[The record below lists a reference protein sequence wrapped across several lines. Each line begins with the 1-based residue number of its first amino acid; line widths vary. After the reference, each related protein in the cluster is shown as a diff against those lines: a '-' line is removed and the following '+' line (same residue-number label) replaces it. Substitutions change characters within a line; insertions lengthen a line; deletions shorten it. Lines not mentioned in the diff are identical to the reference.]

1 MSSNN
6 IALCRSVNEELSVNY
21 MGFLYFC
28 RMNYYIYKQCALLL
42 WLVASVVGAVASSCG
57 SCEYFDRLI
66 EECSPCNLIC
76 PLELNRCKRLCLGKY
91 HQFVGSMQ
99 F

>member
-6 IALCRSVNEELSVNY
+6 IVLCRSVNEELSANY

-28 RMNYYIYKQCALLL
+28 RMNYIYKQCALLL
-42 WLVASVVGAVASSCG
+42 GLVASVVGAVVAPCG
-57 SCEYFDRLI
+57 TCEYSAGLI
-66 EECSPCNLIC
+66 EKCSPCSVIC
-76 PLELNRCKRLCLGKY
+76 PLEVNRCKRLCSGKY
-91 HQFVGSMQ
+91 HQFLGTMQ

>member
-6 IALCRSVNEELSVNY
+6 IVLCRSVNEELSINY
-21 MGFLYFC
+21 MGFLIFF
-28 RMNYYIYKQCALLL
+28 RMNYKQYALILG
-42 WLVASVVGAVASSCG
+42 LVASVVEAVAASCG
-57 SCEYFDRLI
+57 SCEYFDTLVGK
-66 EECSPCNLIC
+66 CSPCRLIC
-76 PLELNRCKRLCLGKY
+76 PRELKRCKRLCSGKY